1 VSGGLALA
9 SLPDRPLSGLERVL
23 LVADRLMPP
32 FVLQLV
38 LEGQGEV
45 SAERLQAA
53 LDEAAGA
60 LPGARV
66 RLVGSLK
73 QSRWSH
79 DGPLPRWRQAQAPAW
94 DGQSEAG
101 APFLADP
108 LSARGPVLELVQVG
122 PRLVLRAL
130 HAAMDGPGLLLFAE
144 ALFAALRGERPAPA
158 TAPQRYD
165 RELVDPSLF
174 DQKGNPPAR
183 NMPPL
188 APTGRGPGST
198 WRRLRIPGP
207 GEDLL
212 PRVISALAPGR
223 ARVDVPVDL
232 RGREP
237 GLRSTA
243 NLCGLVRLEVG
254 PGVELGRALAGA
266 VERGEAQRVVAQ
278 ADALRGLPL
287 WLLGWAGRREIGRG
301 QRSGRF
307 TTSATVS
314 TLGRVDLQAL
324 SGGGWQTARVLL
336 IPPTSP
342 DLPLVVTMVED
353 DEGVELVAATPRG
366 GDPGVALSRVRR

>member
-1 VSGGLALA
+1 MSTALTPA
-9 SLPDRPLSGLERVL
+9 GPPDRPLSGLERVL

-38 LEGQGEV
+38 LEGQGQV
-45 SAERLQAA
+45 PGERLQAA
-53 LDEAAGA
+53 LNQAAGA

-73 QSRWSH
+73 QTRWVH

-101 APFLADP
+101 APFLAEP
-108 LSARGPVLELVQVG
+108 LSPSGPVVELVEVG

-130 HAAMDGPGLLLFAE
+130 HAAMDGAGLLLFAE
-144 ALFAALRGERPAPA
+144 ALFASLRGETPSPA
-158 TAPQRYD
+158 TGLSRVD
-165 RELVDPSLF
+165 RELIDPALLS
-174 DQKGNPPAR
+174 QKGTPPAR

-188 APTGRGPGST
+188 APTGRGPGTT

-207 GEDLL
+207 VEDLL
-212 PRVISALAPGR
+212 PQVIAALAPGR

-232 RGREP
+232 RGLEP

-243 NLCGLVRLEVG
+243 NLCGMVRLEVG
-254 PGVELGRALAGA
+254 PGVDLARALAGA
-266 VERGEAQRVVAQ
+266 IERGEAQRVVAQ
-278 ADALRGLPL
+278 ADRLRGLPL
-287 WLLGWAGRREIGRG
+287 WLLSWAGRREIAKGR
-301 QRSGRF
+301 RSGRF
-307 TTSATVS
+307 TTSATIG
-314 TLGRVDLQAL
+314 TLGRVDREAL
-324 SGGGWQTARVLL
+324 SGGGWRTERMFL

-342 DLPLVVTMVED
+342 DLPLVVTLVED